1 MSTPAG
7 LSDVVAPMVSI
18 IVAARNE
25 EHHLGAC
32 LEALLAQDYPLERLE
47 ILVMDGRSTDR
58 TRETAARYV
67 GGDGRV
73 RLLDNPEQ
81 VAATAFNHGIRAAR
95 GTYVG
100 VMSGHAIPAPD
111 YVTRAVRALHQTGA
125 WAVGGKIVRR
135 SRTPIQRGIALATS
149 SPYGVGNAA
158 HNYASTAQAA
168 ETVFPGMWPREVFE
182 RVGWFNPSL
191 VRNQDDEFSYRIRRA
206 GGLVWYDP
214 AIRVAYEP
222 RSTLEAVFSQY
233 RQYGYWRVRVVEMHP
248 GALRFR
254 QLVPA
259 IWLLG
264 VAAAGLGIALRN
276 RLQLLA
282 IPSVAAYLG
291 VMSMASMRTAGRH
304 GAGPMLAALTTM
316 HAAYGWGMLQG
327 LVTLALRLARG
338 RAASTA
344 SRRRSPVHNGISP
357 RRAASHMPDSTWRER
372 E

>member
-1 MSTPAG
+1 
-7 LSDVVAPMVSI
+7 MVSV

-25 EHHLGAC
+25 ERHLGAC
-32 LEALLAQDYPLERLE
+32 LEALLAQDYPSDRLE
-47 ILVMDGRSTDR
+47 ILVMDGRSTDQ
-58 TRETAARYV
+58 TRQTAARYV
-67 GGDGRV
+67 AGHERV

-81 VAATAFNHGIRAAR
+81 VAATAFNHGILAAS

-111 YVTRAVRALHQTGA
+111 YVTRAIRALRATGA

-135 SRTPIQRGIALATS
+135 WRTPMQRGIALATS

-182 RVGWFNPSL
+182 RVGWFDTSL

-214 AIRVAYEP
+214 TIRVAYEP
-222 RSTLEAVFSQY
+222 RSTLNAVFSQY

-248 GALRFR
+248 GALRIR

-264 VAAAGLGIALRN
+264 LAASGFGLALRN
-276 RLQLLA
+276 RIQLLA
-282 IPSVAAYLG
+282 IPTVAGYLGIMSVASVRA
-291 VMSMASMRTAGRH
+291 AGRH

-327 LVTLALRLARG
+327 LAALAVRLPRG
-338 RAASTA
+338 R
-344 SRRRSPVHNGISP
+344 RGINGNS
-357 RRAASHMPDSTWRER
+357 E
-372 E
+372 